1 MAVVIKYI
9 VERNGVE
16 KMTFTSKAE
25 ADAYDKMLDTADELA
40 GFLNA
45 SSLLTDEAQTE
56 TLALYLAQNK
66 DALLVALGAKKPAKV
81 AEKSPQKK
89 TAKAVTETKAPDE
102 IELAANNK
110 AGSEQAA

>member
-1 MAVVIKYI
+1 MAVVVKYI

-40 GFLNA
+40 SLLNA

-56 TLALYLAQNK
+56 SLALYLAQNK
-66 DALLVALGAKKPAKV
+66 EALLVALGTKKPAKTATIPEEKPAEHKPQLK
-81 AEKSPQKK
+81 AEKKP
-89 TAKAVTETKAPDE
+89 
-102 IELAANNK
+102 AA
-110 AGSEQAA
+110 EQAA

>member
-40 GFLNA
+40 SFLNA
-45 SSLLTDEAQTE
+45 SSLLADEAQTE

-66 DALLVALGAKKPAKV
+66 DALLVALGAKKPAKPAAKAAV
-81 AEKSPQKK
+81 APAENNKAPLKVEKK
-89 TAKAVTETKAPDE
+89 TAA
-102 IELAANNK
+102 
-110 AGSEQAA
+110 EQAA

>member
-40 GFLNA
+40 VMLSA
-45 SSLLTDEAQTE
+45 SNLLTDEAQAE
-56 TLALYLAQNK
+56 ALALYLAQHK
-66 DALLVALGAKKPAKV
+66 EALLIALGAKKAPKAAVKAAAPV
-81 AEKSPQKK
+81 KAA
-89 TAKAVTETKAPDE
+89 AKAT
-102 IELAANNK
+102 
-110 AGSEQAA
+110 EQAA